1 MADVWQE
8 EIGNPHGVKG
18 ILATPEEDDE
28 PEVTL
33 FGVGPPVMTTKE
45 IMMPHLTVKKA
56 MGVHIHLE
64 DLGVFRA
71 LWDLTDLGH

>member
-33 FGVGPPVMTTKE
+33 FGVGPPVMTNKGDYDAPSDSEKRQWESTY
-45 IMMPHLTVKKA
+45 I
-56 MGVHIHLE
+56 
-64 DLGVFRA
+64 
-71 LWDLTDLGH
+71 